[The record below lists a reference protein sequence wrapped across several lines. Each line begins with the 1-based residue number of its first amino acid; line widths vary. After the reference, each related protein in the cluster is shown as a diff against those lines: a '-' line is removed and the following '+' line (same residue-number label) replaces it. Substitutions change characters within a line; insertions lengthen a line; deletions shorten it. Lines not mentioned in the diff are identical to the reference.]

1 MVELKFV
8 EPLKANRWLIKTE
21 GVDIQQYLFRKYKI
35 YNEGPE
41 IIFKTEFY
49 ESVTDNVNP
58 KDLLN
63 LTSITIEYLD
73 PTGAVVNSLNFDV
86 KGVNFKQKQS
96 YSKDDLMITKLRVV
110 VNKDTMKLLTPLV
123 KRSKQ

>member
-1 MVELKFV
+1 MEEFKIV

-35 YNEGPE
+35 YNEGSE

-96 YSKDDLMITKLRVV
+96 YSKDDLMVTKLRVV

-123 KRSKQ
+123 KKI

>member
-1 MVELKFV
+1 MEEFKIV

-35 YNEGPE
+35 YNEGSE

>member
-1 MVELKFV
+1 MEEFKIV

-35 YNEGPE
+35 YNEGSE

-49 ESVTDNVNP
+49 ETVTDSVNP

-73 PTGAVVNSLNFDV
+73 PTGVVINSLNFDV

-123 KRSKQ
+123 KKI